1 MAVVTVRSLNKLTT
15 LVTSEQHGIVADE
28 PHDPG
33 DDLGMDP
40 YELLLA
46 SLGACTA
53 MTLRLYADCK
63 EWPLEEVTIE
73 LSHERVHPDD
83 CVDCEERPD
92 GFVDLIRRYI
102 VVKGPLTE
110 EQRVRLGEIAAKC
123 PVHKTLMNN
132 PVIQDETGLV
142 ATAG

>member
-1 MAVVTVRSLNKLTT
+1 MAVVTVKSLNKLTM

-28 PHDPG
+28 PHDAG

-53 MTLRLYADCK
+53 MTLRLYANRK

-83 CVDCEERPD
+83 CTDCEERPD
-92 GFVDLIRRYI
+92 GFVDVIRRYI
-102 VVKGPLTE
+102 VLKGPLTE
-110 EQRVRLGEIAAKC
+110 EQKTRLGDIAAKC
-123 PVHKTLMNN
+123 PVHKTLMNK
-132 PVIQDETGLV
+132 PLILDETDLV
-142 ATAG
+142 VTAG